1 MGQLNAGARPAWS
14 DLFSN
19 NSLVVV
25 LIMNRLSFAFVALS
39 SSILLVNGQLEL
51 RSFLGNCV
59 NGGTNLDSCLLQL
72 ADKLRPY
79 MKTGIPSLNIPK
91 TDPMDIDKIAF
102 QLKNP
107 LGLVTVRFTENTVE
121 GLSTHTI
128 NSIRA
133 NKAAKTLSMEIHV
146 PKATARGL
154 YHMQGVLGPLELDES
169 LAPAPYTTSFTGTT
183 VSGVAKMDVV
193 GGKLR
198 IVQDPDVTI
207 NVEGLNVQ
215 MENLFG
221 GEADGLAKVV
231 LRFVNKES
239 DKFIKDFQPEI
250 AKQVSQLIKTFFNSA
265 LDNIPVSTFE

>member
-1 MGQLNAGARPAWS
+1 MGVQRRRSHSLVSVGVTKKNT
-14 DLFSN
+14 
-19 NSLVVV
+19 LVVV
-25 LIMNRLSFAFVALS
+25 IMNRLSFAFVA
-39 SSILLVNGQLEL
+39 SSILLVNGQVEL

-91 TDPMDIDKIAF
+91 TDPMDIDRSVNAHN
-102 QLKNP
+102 QLNP
-107 LGLVTVRFTENTVE
+107 SEQGGEDALHGDLCAQGNCK
-121 GLSTHTI
+121 G
-128 NSIRA
+128 
-133 NKAAKTLSMEIHV
+133 TLSH
-146 PKATARGL
+146 AGS
-154 YHMQGVLGPLELDES
+154 LGSSELDES

-193 GGKLR
+193 GGKLQ
-198 IVQDPDVTI
+198 IVQQPDVTI

-239 DKFIKDFQPEI
+239 DKFIMDFQPEI
-250 AKQVSQLIKTFFNSA
+250 AKQVSNLIKTFFNSA
-265 LDNIPVSTFE
+265 LDNIPVNTSMISLSTFE

>member
-1 MGQLNAGARPAWS
+1 MGNAGGRTAWS
-14 DLFSN
+14 LEHSLVSVGVAN
-19 NSLVVV
+19 KNSLVV
-25 LIMNRLSFAFVALS
+25 IMNRLSFAFVALS

-72 ADKLRPY
+72 ADKLKPY

-91 TDPMDIDKIAF
+91 TDPMDIDRISF
-102 QLKNP
+102 QLKN
-107 LGLVTVRFTENTVE
+107 
-121 GLSTHTI
+121 
-128 NSIRA
+128 
-133 NKAAKTLSMEIHV
+133 LSMEIHV
-146 PKATARGL
+146 PKATARGR
-154 YHMQGVLGPLELDES
+154 YHMQGVLGPLELDEK
-169 LAPAPYTTSFTGTT
+169 LAPAPYTPSFTGTT

-193 GGKLR
+193 NGKLR

-239 DKFIKDFQPEI
+239 DKFI
-250 AKQVSQLIKTFFNSA
+250 N
-265 LDNIPVSTFE
+265 

>member
-1 MGQLNAGARPAWS
+1 MGQLNAGGRTAWS
-14 DLFSN
+14 LEH
-19 NSLVVV
+19 SLVTVGVANKNNLVV
-25 LIMNRLSFAFVALS
+25 IMNRLSFAFVALS

-72 ADKLRPY
+72 ADKLKPY

-107 LGLVTVRFTENTVE
+107 LGVVTVQFTENT
-121 GLSTHTI
+121 
-128 NSIRA
+128 
-133 NKAAKTLSMEIHV
+133 
-146 PKATARGL
+146 
-154 YHMQGVLGPLELDES
+154 
-169 LAPAPYTTSFTGTT
+169 
-183 VSGVAKMDVV
+183 
-193 GGKLR
+193 
-198 IVQDPDVTI
+198 
-207 NVEGLNVQ
+207 VEGLNVQ

-239 DKFIKDFQPEI
+239 DKF
-250 AKQVSQLIKTFFNSA
+250 
-265 LDNIPVSTFE
+265 

>member
-1 MGQLNAGARPAWS
+1 MGSSTPA
-14 DLFSN
+14 
-19 NSLVVV
+19 VTQP
-25 LIMNRLSFAFVALS
+25 
-39 SSILLVNGQLEL
+39 GQR
-51 RSFLGNCV
+51 RSRQQEQPGRCHHE
-59 NGGTNLDSCLLQL
+59 
-72 ADKLRPY
+72 
-79 MKTGIPSLNIPK
+79 PSLLRLRRLITSSCQWP
-91 TDPMDIDKIAF
+91 T
-102 QLKNP
+102 
-107 LGLVTVRFTENTVE
+107 GVVTVKFTQNTVE

-133 NKAAKTLSMEIHV
+133 NKAAKTLSMEIYV

-193 GGKLR
+193 NGKLK

-250 AKQVSQLIKTFFNSA
+250 AKQVSNLIKTFFNSA
-265 LDNIPVSTFE
+265 LDNIPVNTFE

>member
-1 MGQLNAGARPAWS
+1 MGERRWS
-14 DLFSN
+14 P
-19 NSLVVV
+19 SLV
-25 LIMNRLSFAFVALS
+25 MSRFSFALLS

-91 TDPMDIDKIAF
+91 TDPMDIDRISF

-107 LGLVTVRFTENTVE
+107 LGVVTVKFTQNTVE

-146 PKATARGL
+146 PKATARGR
-154 YHMQGVLGPLELDES
+154 YHTQGVLGPLELDEK
-169 LAPAPYTTSFTGTT
+169 LAPAPYTTSFTTT
-183 VSGVAKMDVV
+183 VSGVAKMD
-193 GGKLR
+193 
-198 IVQDPDVTI
+198 
-207 NVEGLNVQ
+207 
-215 MENLFG
+215 
-221 GEADGLAKVV
+221 
-231 LRFVNKES
+231 
-239 DKFIKDFQPEI
+239 
-250 AKQVSQLIKTFFNSA
+250 
-265 LDNIPVSTFE
+265 